1 MIAHLY
7 PTLPGEPIPM
17 QLADFTQLAST
28 YTRYR
33 SGYSTDVRDWIMG
46 RLGKSPAECSAVD
59 VGAGT
64 GIWSRMLAD
73 TEIGEMTAVE
83 PNDAMRAEGEAAGG
97 EAPITWRA
105 GSGEA
110 TGLED
115 HQFDLVTMASSF
127 HWVDF
132 ERGAKE
138 FHRILAPGGHFCAL
152 WNPRL
157 LERSD
162 LLMEVEG
169 YLKELKPDMARN
181 SSGASTKTERL
192 MARFED
198 HPLFEDL
205 QYHEGEHNVEQS
217 TEQYLGAWRS
227 VNDIQAQ
234 LGPDKFET
242 FMQRVEDRV
251 AGLESVTT
259 TFWTRAWMVRVATR

>member
-1 MIAHLY
+1 M
-7 PTLPGEPIPM
+7 E
-17 QLADFTQLAST
+17 LADFTKLAST

-33 SGYSTDVRDWIMG
+33 SGYSADVRDWIVG
-46 RLGKSPAECSAVD
+46 RLGKSAPECRMAD

-64 GIWSRMLAD
+64 GIWSRMLSEAGPAD
-73 TEIGEMTAVE
+73 LTAVE
-83 PNDAMRAEGEAAGG
+83 PNDAMRAEGEAVAS
-97 EAPITWRA
+97 ANPIAWRK

-110 TGLED
+110 TGLDD
-115 HQFDLVTMASSF
+115 HQLDLATMASSF

-132 ERGAKE
+132 ERGTQE

-157 LERSD
+157 LKRSE
-162 LLMEVEG
+162 LLIEIEG

-181 SSGASTKTERL
+181 SSGASTKTEEL

-198 HPLFEDL
+198 NPLFEDL
-205 QYHEGEHNVEQS
+205 QYREGEHEVEQS
-217 TEQYLGAWRS
+217 TEQFLGAWRS

-234 LGPDKFET
+234 LGPDKFAT
-242 FMQRVEDRV
+242 FLKRVEDRV

-259 TFWTRAWMVRVATR
+259 TFWTRAWMVRAK